1 MMRQSSPH
9 LTRRRGS
16 ATIWLIVTLPVL
28 LILFCF
34 VLNIAQQWLARVE
47 LENALEA
54 AALAAVKEWG
64 DANGGD
70 TLIPREVGVEYA
82 NLNRMRGFRVHIA
95 DNYDPV
101 TGGVNQNKLCDVVK
115 GPPPDGNL
123 IFGSIED
130 VLPGEP
136 VIFNAGIRP
145 NCSAGNVVFDVTSNG
160 ELNSDAHNDW
170 GIAFHPTP
178 NMPAGLR
185 INYIIIDLQASNI
198 GSLTFDE
205 DFQLSDN
212 IAATWLVHDNDN
224 PRYEQPDLYGFS
236 NYATQIT
243 ASYPQPWQL
252 RFDFSADP
260 APGGDLG
267 FEPCDRFR
275 FGNSVDF
282 GNLNPGNL
290 RDADGIGHVLAQV
303 TVGFSDGSVV
313 TGNYTDT
320 THPKQCAGNP
330 AECGDFPCD
339 VAQPSLIVPPC
350 PTGLD
355 SQPVKK
361 YVHPTQVDDIPCPA
375 AAASNNNGQSLAF
388 VGGPGRRH
396 YAVRAQATVNV
407 SPLCR
412 CLCAFNDD
420 YCVSGKTIAIYDC
433 VTRRP
438 RLIRVDEFICPG
450 P

>member
-1 MMRQSSPH
+1 MNHRTTH
-9 LTRRRGS
+9 RRGS
-16 ATIWLIVTLPVL
+16 ATIWLIVVLPVL
-28 LILFCF
+28 LVLFCF
-34 VLNIAQQWLARVE
+34 VINIAQQWLARVE

-54 AALAAVKEWG
+54 AALAAVKQWG

-70 TLIPREVGVEYA
+70 TLIPREVGIEYA
-82 NLNRMRGFRVHIA
+82 NLNRMRGYRVQIA

-101 TGGVNQNKLCDVVK
+101 SGGVNQNKLCDVVK

-123 IFGSIED
+123 IFGSVEEGE
-130 VLPGEP
+130 PGDP

-145 NCSAGNVVFDVTSNG
+145 SCAAGNVVFDVTSNG

-185 INYIIIDLQASNI
+185 INYIVINLRP
-198 GSLTFDE
+198 GGVGTLTFQQN
-205 DFQLSDN
+205 FTLSDN
-212 IAATWLVHDNDN
+212 IPATWIVHDNAN
-224 PRYEQPDLYGFS
+224 PRYEQPDLYGFT
-236 NYATQIT
+236 NYPVQIT

-252 RFDFSADP
+252 RIDFSADP
-260 APGGDLG
+260 GPGGDLG

-275 FGNSVDF
+275 FGNDVNF
-282 GNLNPGNL
+282 GNSLPGNL
-290 RDADGIGHVLAQV
+290 RDADGIGAIGTEI

-313 TGNYTDT
+313 TGVYVDT
-320 THPKQCAGNP
+320 THPKNCSGGQQQCSN
-330 AECGDFPCD
+330 FPCD
-339 VAQPSLIVPPC
+339 VAQPSLQNPPC
-350 PTGLD
+350 PTGLP

-361 YVHPTQVDDIPCPA
+361 YVHPTQVDDIPCA
-375 AAASNNNGQSLAF
+375 AANAPNNNGQALGF

-396 YAVRAQATVNV
+396 FAVRAQATVNV

-420 YCVSGKTIAIYDC
+420 YCVSTKTIAIYDC

>member
-1 MMRQSSPH
+1 MYKSPH
-9 LTRRRGS
+9 NRRGS
-16 ATIWLIVTLPVL
+16 ATIWLIVVLPVL
-28 LILFCF
+28 LVLFCF
-34 VLNIAQQWLARVE
+34 VINIAQQWLARVE
-47 LENALEA
+47 LENALET

-70 TLIPREVGVEYA
+70 TLIPREVGIEYA
-82 NLNRMRGFRVHIA
+82 NLNRMRGFRVQIA

-123 IFGSIED
+123 IFGSVED
-130 VLPGEP
+130 GEPGDP

-145 NCSAGNVVFDVTSNG
+145 SCAAGNVIFDVTSNG
-160 ELNSDAHNDW
+160 ELNSDSHNDW

-185 INYIIIDLQASNI
+185 ITSILIDLQVNNDEN
-198 GSLTFDE
+198 LTFEE
-205 DFQLSDN
+205 DFTISEN
-212 IAATWLVHDNDN
+212 KPATWLVHDNDN
-224 PRYEQPDLYGFS
+224 PRYEQPDLYGFTD
-236 NYATQIT
+236 YEGQIT
-243 ASYPQPWQL
+243 AAYPTPWQL
-252 RFDFSADP
+252 LLTFSADP
-260 APGGDLG
+260 VDGDLG

-282 GNLNPGNL
+282 DSLNPGNL
-290 RDADGIGHVLAQV
+290 RDADGSGPVATQV
-303 TVGFSDGSVV
+303 TITFSDGSVV
-313 TGNYTDT
+313 TGVYVDT
-320 THPKQCAGNP
+320 TDPKNCSGGPNQ
-330 AECGDFPCD
+330 CGDFPCD
-339 VAQPSLIVPPC
+339 TAQPSLLDPPC

-355 SQPVKK
+355 TQPVKK

-375 AAASNNNGQSLAF
+375 AQAPGNNGQSLAF
-388 VGGPGRRH
+388 IGGPGRRH
-396 YAVRAQATVNV
+396 FAVRAQATVNV

-420 YCVSGKTIAIYDC
+420 YCVSTKTIAIYDC